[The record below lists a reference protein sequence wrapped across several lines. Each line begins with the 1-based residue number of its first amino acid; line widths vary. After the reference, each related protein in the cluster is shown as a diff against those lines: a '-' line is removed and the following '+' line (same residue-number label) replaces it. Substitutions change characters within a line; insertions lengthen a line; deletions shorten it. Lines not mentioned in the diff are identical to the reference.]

1 MATEYIKH
9 NEFVRI
15 AIECESNINL
25 MTEYIRTNIHPNADK
40 KQVAQRLAHYR
51 RKGHLPLD
59 SGNAVSIGE
68 VLKGTSTLYDD
79 TGNIVQQWIK
89 TDVDKTAQLE
99 AFENAVNNICERVI
113 PIAPVVSP
121 LNTNKDLLVKIPI
134 ADAHIGLLT
143 WHKEVGVDMDLTI
156 AKSIYTEA
164 MSRLVASTPDAST
177 CLLLDLG
184 DTIHSDDQSNQTK
197 ANKHQLDVD
206 GRYDKLY
213 DMTFYI
219 LCVMIDIALTKYE
232 TIIFRKTRGNH
243 DPDASIGISAALA
256 MRYRDEPRVTIE
268 RSPSLFWWM
277 QFGKTLHFSTHG
289 HTVRKQSAL
298 PEIAAHDCKKV
309 WSECK
314 YVYIDTGHVHH
325 QQIIET
331 RTAVC
336 ESHNSLTAGD
346 SYNYG
351 HGYRALRN
359 LKAITYHKDYGEI
372 ARDIVSLQMLQPDT

>member
-1 MATEYIKH
+1 MAEYIKH
-9 NEFVRI
+9 DLFLRLVAEFGADI
-15 AIECESNINL
+15 GAITS
-25 MTEYIRTNIHPNADK
+25 YIRKEINPKCTTKDIK
-40 KQVAQRLAHYR
+40 RRLFRYR
-51 RKGHLPLD
+51 QKGHLPID
-59 SGNAVSIGE
+59 SGNKVSLGE

-79 TGNIVQQWIK
+79 QNQVVMQWVK
-89 TDVDKTAQLE
+89 SDVDKTQQLE
-99 AFENAVNNICERVI
+99 AFENAVNAICERII
-113 PIAPVVSP
+113 PIAPVVSS
-121 LNTNKDLLVKIPI
+121 LNTDKDLLVKIPI

-143 WHKEVGVDMDLTI
+143 WHKEVGVDMDLSIVKT
-156 AKSIYTEA
+156 IYTEA
-164 MSRLVASTPDAST
+164 MSRLVASTPEAGT

-213 DMTFYI
+213 DMTLYI
-219 LCVMIDIALTKYE
+219 LCTMIDIALTKYD
-232 TIIFRKTRGNH
+232 TVIFRKTRGNH

-256 MRYRDEPRVTIE
+256 MRYRNEPRVTIE

-325 QQIIET
+325 QQVIET
-331 RTAVC
+331 RTAIC

-351 HGYRALRN
+351 HGYRSLRN

-372 ARDIVSLQMLQPDT
+372 ARNIVSLQMIQPDT

>member
-1 MATEYIKH
+1 MAEYIKS
-9 NEFVRI
+9 ERFIEI
-15 AIECESNINL
+15 ALAFQQNLDAMLTFIQSDINPQATKKDLKRRL
-25 MTEYIRTNIHPNADK
+25 MRY
-40 KQVAQRLAHYR
+40 RL
-51 RKGHLPLD
+51 KGLLPLD
-59 SGNAVSIGE
+59 SGNRVSAGE
-68 VLKGTSTLYDD
+68 LLKGTSTLYDD
-79 TGNIVQQWIK
+79 TGNIVQQWVK
-89 TDVDKTAQLE
+89 SDVDKTAQLE
-99 AFENAVNNICERVI
+99 AFENAVNSICERVI

-143 WHKEVGVDMDLTI
+143 WHKEVGVDMDLAI

-213 DMTFYI
+213 DMTLYI
-219 LCVMIDIALTKYE
+219 LCAMIDIALTKYE

-309 WSECK
+309 WSECS

-325 QQIIET
+325 QQIVET